1 MRTILYGVALT
12 LALALAGCSSGSSD
26 APSTQNAHPA
36 GWVEAHGQEAKK
48 SPAFVDCQVC
58 HGRDLNG
65 VPEAPGCFSRSIN
78 GQSCHAGGPNIPHP
92 LDGTYFAASAH
103 GKDAKRDLL
112 SCQSC
117 HGQPGG
123 PGSNPHFN
131 VGINDVRNTGLVA
144 SPGHG
149 CEGCHV
155 ASAGKWLAHPKD
167 WAGPNN
173 TFHYSVPHAAAQ
185 ASCTL
190 CHGVSLDGAGGVG
203 VSCKDCHAET
213 EHFTLD
219 CTACHGS
226 APDGSADAYIPLG
239 VNHRNVADVAAH
251 NVCVT
256 CHGVKENTTG
266 GFFAAVSGYR
276 LFDKTTDTLGDHW
289 NGRINMNSDTGYNPA
304 TFGCDTALCHG
315 GTPPFILSDSQLP
328 VTFGSYDGIV
338 VPHPVGTEF
347 LSPAGHGQAAKGL
360 TAAFPSGLLDC
371 QPCHATSGSNPPRF
385 NLGILVAGGQGC
397 EGCHG
402 ERLAHPKDWAGPNQT
417 FHYSANNIPASCTP
431 CHGEQLS
438 GITGY
443 GVSCLNCH
451 DSVTA
456 FTLDCTA
463 CHGYPPTGATDKYV
477 PLGVDHLNVAD
488 ILYHAECYM
497 CHGMDKTPDLGWFNP
512 ARGYQLFNSATNTN
526 GDHWDGKITMSA
538 EAKYNPATFGCGSCH
553 GDIPGRRL
561 SDSGLP
567 VNIKSIFNR
576 SQGI

>member
-26 APSTQNAHPA
+26 APSTRNAHPE
-36 GWVEAHGQEAKK
+36 GWVKTHGKEALK
-48 SPAFVDCQVC
+48 SPNFVDCQVC
-58 HGRDLNG
+58 HGRDLHG
-65 VPEAPGCFSRSIN
+65 APGIPSCYSASI
-78 GQSCHAGGPNIPHP
+78 GAQSCHAGGPNIPHP

-131 VGINDVRNTGLVA
+131 IGINDFRNTGLVA
-144 SPGHG
+144 NPGHG

-173 TFHYSVPHAAAQ
+173 TFHYSVPQ
-185 ASCTL
+185 TVIDTNCTL
-190 CHGVSLDGAGGVG
+190 CHGAGLQGGVG
-203 VSCKDCHAET
+203 VNCLSCHAEKD
-213 EHFTLD
+213 HFTLN
-219 CTACHGS
+219 CLACHGYPPTG
-226 APDGSADAYIPLG
+226 AADDYIPLG
-239 VNHRNVADVAAH
+239 VNHRNVSAVSAH

-256 CHGVKENTTG
+256 CHGVKENENG
-266 GFFAAVSGYR
+266 GYFAAVTGYR
-276 LFDKTTDTLGDHW
+276 LFDKATDTLGDHW

-304 TFGCDTALCHG
+304 GFGCDTALCHG
-315 GTPPFILSDSQLP
+315 GSAPFALSDSQLT
-328 VTFGSYDGIV
+328 VAFGSYDGIV
-338 VPHPVGTEF
+338 VPHPVGPAF
-347 LSPAGHGQAAKGL
+347 LAPTGHGPAAKGL
-360 TAAFPSGLLDC
+360 TAAFPNGLLDC
-371 QPCHATSGSNPPRF
+371 QPCHATSGTNPPRF
-385 NLGILVAGGQGC
+385 NLGILSAGGTGC

-417 FHYSANNIPASCTP
+417 FHYTAKNIPASCAP
-431 CHGEQLS
+431 CHGEQLN
-438 GITGY
+438 GISGY
-443 GVSCLNCH
+443 GVSCLECH
-451 DSVTA
+451 ASVTS

-463 CHGYPPTGATDKYV
+463 CHSYPPNGNPEKFI
-477 PLGVDHLNVAD
+477 PSGVDHLDVTEVQ
-488 ILYHAECYM
+488 YHAECVI
-497 CHGMDKTPDLGWFNP
+497 CHGMNQTSAGGWFNP
-512 ARGYQLFNSATNTN
+512 AKGYALFNKATNTN

-538 EAKYNPATFGCGSCH
+538 EVGYNPDTFGCASCH

-567 VNIKSIFNR
+567 VNSKNVFER
-576 SQGI
+576 GLP